1 MAGIQDEEDISLRT
15 RRIEILSELS
25 LCIARHVGQ
34 YFVQDQ
40 FYSRKPFPM
49 SLELRME
56 REQDYYTDPYA
67 PRIKFG
73 GPFSEDPD
81 MPSYDIKIIS
91 GSGQASYTYYDWE
104 EIQRNF
110 PWLSYFG
117 YNPGHNLY
125 KYFIRTGSITAFVS
139 EQLYL
144 LLDERVD
151 VDMLEE
157 LRVVLLEAHKKIN
170 QLPVYSLGQGPYE
183 TIRIRQDEYRGNFAR
198 KFQEIMIDLSNHP
211 IVRRRIPSP
220 PKATRTDADKIFET
234 FFQHALSKNYELN
247 AYGQQTQGGPQIP
260 YSGFYDYKIMKL
272 SSVDCYLTMLNQ
284 LIEVQHQER
293 SKSHATIFWRENMD
307 REEKQQEA
315 QRQSER
321 TRNNAE
327 LFRKQRKERK
337 QSRRNQRK
345 EKKAMGLENVNAGV
359 SPNLLPENLSANNP
373 KGRNTIEKKNVP
385 YIVNP
390 NSGNNINNQ
399 KTNRK
404 NRERKASKEQLI
416 KAQKAEAEISQE
428 RASRIGE
435 VIRSQSASRA
445 ERNSRRAAYAK
456 LTENARLPNQGTS
469 LNGPIVNT
477 RPPSNSRPRPK
488 PKPRKLTV
496 SYRLKNA
503 IKK

>member
-1 MAGIQDEEDISLRT
+1 MGSRPFMGGIQDEEDISLRT

-91 GSGQASYTYYDWE
+91 GSGQASYTYDWE

-170 QLPVYSLGQGPYE
+170 QLPGYSLREGGWD
-183 TIRIRQDEYRGNFAR
+183 TLRIRQDEYRGNLAR
-198 KFQEIMIDLSNHP
+198 KFEEIMIDLYKHP
-211 IVRRRIPSP
+211 IVQRRIPNP
-220 PKATRTDADKIFET
+220 PGPKASRPPADKIFET
-234 FFQHALSKNYELN
+234 FLQHALSKHYEL
-247 AYGQQTQGGPQIP
+247 ASPGVSTPGQQGT
-260 YSGFYDYKIMKL
+260 YSSVYDYKIMKL

-293 SKSHATIFWRENMD
+293 SKSHATLFWRENRD
-307 REEKQQEA
+307 REEKQREA

-327 LFRKQRKERK
+327 LFRKQRKEKK
-337 QSRRNQRK
+337 QSRRNQQK
-345 EKKAMGLENVNAGV
+345 EKKAMGLENRNAGV
-359 SPNLLPENLSANNP
+359 SPNILPENSSANNTKGLNLFRGIAVP
-373 KGRNTIEKKNVP
+373 KKS
-385 YIVNP
+385 P
-390 NSGNNINNQ
+390 NRVTRKTPGANIH
-399 KTNRK
+399 
-404 NRERKASKEQLI
+404 
-416 KAQKAEAEISQE
+416 
-428 RASRIGE
+428 
-435 VIRSQSASRA
+435 
-445 ERNSRRAAYAK
+445 Y
-456 LTENARLPNQGTS
+456 PNQGAS
-469 LNGPIVNT
+469 LNT
-477 RPPSNSRPRPK
+477 RVPSNSRSRPK
-488 PKPRKLTV
+488 PKPRSL
-496 SYRLKNA
+496 SGPYRLKNA

>member
-40 FYSRKPFPM
+40 FHNRRPFPM
-49 SLELRME
+49 ILELRME

-157 LRVVLLEAHKKIN
+157 LRVVLLEAREKIN
-170 QLPVYSLGQGPYE
+170 QLPKYE
-183 TIRIRQDEYRGNFAR
+183 TQ
-198 KFQEIMIDLSNHP
+198 
-211 IVRRRIPSP
+211 
-220 PKATRTDADKIFET
+220 
-234 FFQHALSKNYELN
+234 
-247 AYGQQTQGGPQIP
+247 
-260 YSGFYDYKIMKL
+260 
-272 SSVDCYLTMLNQ
+272 
-284 LIEVQHQER
+284 
-293 SKSHATIFWRENMD
+293 
-307 REEKQQEA
+307 
-315 QRQSER
+315 
-321 TRNNAE
+321 
-327 LFRKQRKERK
+327 
-337 QSRRNQRK
+337 
-345 EKKAMGLENVNAGV
+345 
-359 SPNLLPENLSANNP
+359 
-373 KGRNTIEKKNVP
+373 NVP
-385 YIVNP
+385 F
-390 NSGNNINNQ
+390 
-399 KTNRK
+399 
-404 NRERKASKEQLI
+404 LD
-416 KAQKAEAEISQE
+416 
-428 RASRIGE
+428 
-435 VIRSQSASRA
+435 
-445 ERNSRRAAYAK
+445 
-456 LTENARLPNQGTS
+456 
-469 LNGPIVNT
+469 
-477 RPPSNSRPRPK
+477 
-488 PKPRKLTV
+488 
-496 SYRLKNA
+496 
-503 IKK
+503 

>member
-1 MAGIQDEEDISLRT
+1 MGGIQDEEDISLRT

-56 REQDYYTDPYA
+56 KEQDYYTDPYA

-91 GSGQASYTYYDWE
+91 GSGQSSYTYYDWE

-170 QLPVYSLGQGPYE
+170 QLPGYSLGQGPYE
-183 TIRIRQDEYRGNFAR
+183 TIRIRQDEYRGNLAR
-198 KFQEIMIDLSNHP
+198 KFEEIMIDLYKHP
-211 IVRRRIPSP
+211 IVQRRIPNP
-220 PKATRTDADKIFET
+220 PKATRSDADKIFET
-234 FFQHALSKNYELN
+234 FLQHALSKHYELN
-247 AYGQQTQGGPQIP
+247 AYGQQTSSIGIP
-260 YSGFYDYKIMKL
+260 YSSVYDYKIMKL

-293 SKSHATIFWRENMD
+293 SKSHATLFWRENRV
-307 REEKQQEA
+307 REEKQREA

-321 TRNNAE
+321 TRNNTE
-327 LFRKQRKERK
+327 LFRKQRKERR
-337 QSRRNQRK
+337 QSLRNQRK
-345 EKKAMGLENVNAGV
+345 ERKSMGLENINAGV
-359 SPNLLPENLSANNP
+359 SPNLLPENSPEIVSINRNSSANTP
-373 KGRNTIEKKNVP
+373 KGLNRLRGIAVPKKS
-385 YIVNP
+385 P
-390 NSGNNINNQ
+390 NRVTRKTPGANIH
-399 KTNRK
+399 
-404 NRERKASKEQLI
+404 
-416 KAQKAEAEISQE
+416 
-428 RASRIGE
+428 
-435 VIRSQSASRA
+435 
-445 ERNSRRAAYAK
+445 Y
-456 LTENARLPNQGTS
+456 PNQGAS
-469 LNGPIVNT
+469 LNT
-477 RPPSNSRPRPK
+477 RATENSRSRPK
-488 PKPRKLTV
+488 PKPRSL
-496 SYRLKNA
+496 SGPYRLKNA